1 MPLAN
6 IGSLVLDSVVFLLHL
21 VYVQIAL
28 SHAEPSQIFLIHLL
42 SSLGN
47 RRADS
52 ESLESPQWPPRS
64 VVPL

>member
-52 ESLESPQWPPRS
+52 LESAQWPPRS